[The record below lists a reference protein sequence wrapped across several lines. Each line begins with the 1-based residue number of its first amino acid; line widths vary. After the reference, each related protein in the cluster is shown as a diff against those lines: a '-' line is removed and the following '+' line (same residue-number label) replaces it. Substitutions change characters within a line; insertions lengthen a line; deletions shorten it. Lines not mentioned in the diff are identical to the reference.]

1 MSLGRVPESPREC
14 SNMVSKAI
22 EYIYVETGNTAC
34 ISLKVFENLEVPR
47 VHGGAQEKSYLALDQ
62 VSWFSNVF

>member
-1 MSLGRVPESPREC
+1 
-14 SNMVSKAI
+14 MVSKAI